1 MVRIVLEK
9 GDEALKRKVSDDGR
23 VWGLTKYAGKEVTI
37 IIPEGD
43 KGRSQT
49 SKSDHSFKKGEVK
62 KE

>member
-37 IIPEGD
+37 IIPGENGM
-43 KGRSQT
+43 KGGGKQE
-49 SKSDHSFKKGEVK
+49 D
-62 KE
+62 